1 MALLA
6 AFKTLLHRYTAES
19 EIVVGAARANRNR
32 AEIDNLTGCFTD
44 MLPMRTD
51 LRGNPRFTQLLVKDA
66 ALGAYIHQEAPV
78 ETLVEEAQPARPP
91 LFNIAFGVQRALE
104 EEAPLTGIKIGPAPI
119 EHELARFDLTLWIT
133 QGAQAMKAAWI
144 YNADLFEEETI
155 TRLHNH
161 FETLLSSVVARPN
174 SPLDE
179 LEMLSEAERAQQ
191 TINRAIR
198 KEYDYSRFKSVKPKV
213 VVTTED

>member
-1 MALLA
+1 
-6 AFKTLLHRYTAES
+6 
-19 EIVVGAARANRNR
+19 
-32 AEIDNLTGCFTD
+32 
-44 MLPMRTD
+44 
-51 LRGNPRFTQLLVKDA
+51 
-66 ALGAYIHQEAPV
+66 
-78 ETLVEEAQPARPP
+78 